1 MRFWARISQRVSF
14 TFLWSTALLT
24 IGCLATIIFFILKEG
39 VPSISWE
46 FLTAF
51 PEAMGRKG
59 GIFPTII
66 ASLYLT
72 VMSILISA
80 PIGVGT
86 AIYLTEYTREGIVTR
101 IIRFAP
107 ETLAGVPSII
117 FGLFG
122 FAFVVPLLKAI
133 HKDVSFSI
141 LAGAITLALM
151 LLPTIIRTSEEAIKA
166 VPNSYREGSL
176 ALGATKWTTIAKV
189 IVPAALPGI
198 ITGIVLGTGRAIGET
213 AAVWLTVGG
222 SLTLP
227 LSPFD
232 SARPMTLH
240 LYTLAAEGLSLP
252 RAYATA
258 SVLIIMIWVINTV
271 ANFLMSRFSLHL
283 RG

>member
-1 MRFWARISQRVSF
+1 MRLWTKISQYMAFVL
-14 TFLWSTALLT
+14 LWTTALIT
-24 IGCLATIIFFILKEG
+24 IGCLVLIIAFILKEG
-39 VPSISWE
+39 LPSINWE

-59 GIFPTII
+59 GIFPTIV
-66 ASLYLT
+66 ASIYLT
-72 VMSILISA
+72 LVALIIAA
-80 PIGVGT
+80 PIGIGAAV
-86 AIYLTEYTREGIVTR
+86 YLTEYTHEGWITK
-101 IIRFAP
+101 IIRFGT

-122 FAFVVPLLKAI
+122 FAFLVAFLHLG
-133 HKDVSFSI
+133 FSI
-141 LAGAITLALM
+141 LSGAITLALM

-176 ALGATKWTTIAKV
+176 ALGAHQWTTISKV
-189 IVPAALPGI
+189 VIPAALPGI
-198 ITGIVLGTGRAIGET
+198 VTGLVLATGRAIGET

-222 SLTLP
+222 ALRLP
-227 LSPFD
+227 VSVMD

-258 SVLIIMIWVINTV
+258 SILIITIWIINTI
-271 ANFLMSRFSLHL
+271 ANLIMTRFSLKL
-283 RG
+283 RA

>member
-1 MRFWARISQRVSF
+1 MRFWAKISQHLAF
-14 TFLWSTALLT
+14 ALLWTSAVIT
-24 IGCLATIIFFILKEG
+24 IGCLVLIILFILKEG
-39 VPSISWE
+39 LPSINWE

-66 ASLYLT
+66 ASIYLT
-72 VMSILISA
+72 LVALIIAA
-80 PIGVGT
+80 PIGVGA
-86 AIYLTEYTREGIVTR
+86 AIYLTEYTREGWITK
-101 IIRFAP
+101 IIRFGT

-122 FAFVVPLLKAI
+122 FAFLVTFLRLG
-133 HKDVSFSI
+133 FSI
-141 LAGAITLALM
+141 LSGAITLALM
-151 LLPTIIRTSEEAIKA
+151 LLPTIIRTAEEAIKA

-176 ALGATKWTTIAKV
+176 ALGAHKWTTIAKV
-189 IVPAALPGI
+189 VIPAALPGI
-198 ITGIVLGTGRAIGET
+198 VTGLVLATGRAIGET

-222 SLTLP
+222 ALRLP
-227 LSPFD
+227 VSVMD

-258 SVLIIMIWVINTV
+258 SILIITIWIINTV
-271 ANFLMSRFSLHL
+271 ANLIMSRFSLKL
-283 RG
+283 RA